1 MEKVKAWLDS
11 LGWWKYV
18 IAAVVIYG
26 VTVGAIAV
34 AAHMIMELFG
44 HQVNVGIFS
53 LLKAAVVADLIIA
66 VAIYVGNENLF
77 IHGKTASTTHGSAD
91 FMGPVDLNKAYTVAK
106 PKVGPGM
113 PVGYKPGSNKAI
125 YIDPDPFGNGN
136 ILIVGETGKG
146 KTCSLIMPAILEFC
160 RHGDSMVVTDPKG
173 ELYASFAAT
182 LSTNGY
188 SVYPIILKR
197 DGMQH
202 SIRFNP
208 LHHIRDGV
216 DIREQVDLLFAA
228 AGVTSSGEFWVRL
241 AKQLLMTLIEYVRT
255 VFNEPTYGDV
265 YDFLVQ
271 YGAEDMRSMFSGLP
285 ENHPARSY
293 WGPIS
298 GSDDKILAS
307 AITELGTV
315 LSIFAQ
321 PEVKTLTA
329 CSDISLGIPAM
340 EKAAI
345 FIICDSESGTYDSL
359 TTMFLSSCFRD
370 VIRHQDDVIA
380 EVGELRRVR
389 FILDE
394 IANIAG
400 IRDIERKLNT
410 CRSRKVSAI
419 AACQTI
425 GQLKHIASDP
435 QRYEELIGAFSYSIV
450 LGSSDITTMQHFSTM
465 AGESTVTDTAH
476 DSSGAVRYTY
486 TSRELIKPEEI
497 RRIPRNELILFH
509 SGAQPL
515 RLTKLNFNDFVVDR
529 LLKMDYRRRPPHSIS
544 TDGNAPT
551 SPNRH
556 HKPTDS
562 DDDTFSKPRF

>member
-66 VAIYVGNENLF
+66 VAIYIGNETLF
-77 IHGKTASTTHGSAD
+77 IHGKTDPTTHGSAE
-91 FMGPVDLNKAYTVAK
+91 FMGSVDLKKAYTAAK

-113 PVGYKPGSNKAI
+113 PVGYKPGSKKAI
-125 YIDPDPFGNGN
+125 YIDPDPFGNSN

-146 KTCSLIMPAILEFC
+146 KTRSLIMPAILEFC
-160 RHGDSMVVTDPKG
+160 RHGDSMVITDPKG
-173 ELYASFAAT
+173 ELYANFAAT
-182 LSTNGY
+182 VSTNGY

-216 DIREQVDLLFAA
+216 DIREQVDMLFAS
-228 AGVTSSGEFWVRL
+228 AGVTSGGEFWVRL
-241 AKQLLMTLIEYVRT
+241 AKQLLMTLIEYVRS
-255 VFNEPTYGDV
+255 VFTEPTYGDV
-265 YDFLVQ
+265 YDLLVQ
-271 YGAEDMRSMFSGLP
+271 YGVEDIRAMFSGLP
-285 ENHPARSY
+285 ESHPARSY

-298 GSDDKILAS
+298 GSDDKILVS

-321 PEVKTLTA
+321 PEVKTLAA
-329 CSDISLGIPAM
+329 CSDITPELPAK
-340 EKAAI
+340 EKSAI
-345 FIICDSESGTYDSL
+345 FVICDSENSTYDIL
-359 TTMFLSSCFRD
+359 TTMFLSTCFRE

-380 EVGELRRVR
+380 DNGELRRVR

-394 IANIAG
+394 LANIAG

-419 AACQTI
+419 AACQTMSQIKSII
-425 GQLKHIASDP
+425 GDPIKESD
-435 QRYEELIGAFSYSIV
+435 LIGAFGYFIT
-450 LGSSDITTMQHFSTM
+450 LGSSDLETMRYFSEM
-465 AGESTVTDTAH
+465 AGESTVVDTAH
-476 DSSGAVRYTY
+476 ENSGAVRYTY
-486 TSRELIKPEEI
+486 TSRKLITPDEI
-497 RRIPRNELILFH
+497 RRIPQDQLILFR
-509 SGAQPL
+509 SGFQPL
-515 RLTKLNFNDFVVDR
+515 KLNKLNYKDFVIGELSR
-529 LLKMDYRRRPPHSIS
+529 TDYRCRVKHPLITDRWDAHGKNPPRRL
-544 TDGNAPT
+544 
-551 SPNRH
+551 R
-556 HKPTDS
+556 
-562 DDDTFSKPRF
+562 

>member
-11 LGWWKYV
+11 LGGWKYV

-26 VTVGAIAV
+26 VTVGAL
-34 AAHMIMELFG
+34 AAAAYMIMEFFG
-44 HQVNVGIFS
+44 HQVNVGIIS
-53 LLKAAVVADLIIA
+53 LLKAAVVTDLIIA
-66 VAIYVGNENLF
+66 IALYMGNENLL
-77 IHGKTASTTHGSAD
+77 IRGETASTTHGSAD
-91 FMGPVDLNKAYTVAK
+91 FMGPVDLKKAYTAAK

-113 PVGYKPGSNKAI
+113 PVGYKPGSNKVI
-125 YIDPDPFGNGN
+125 YIDPDPFGNSN

-146 KTCSLIMPAILEFC
+146 KTRSLIMPAILEFC
-160 RHGDSMVVTDPKG
+160 RHGDSMVITDPKG
-173 ELYASFAAT
+173 ELYASFAAS
-182 LSTNGY
+182 LSSSGY
-188 SVYPIILKR
+188 TVYPIILKR

-216 DIREQVDLLFAA
+216 DIREQVDMLFAS
-228 AGVTSSGEFWVRL
+228 AGVTSGGEFWVRL
-241 AKQLLMTLIEYVRT
+241 AKQLLMTLIEYVRS
-255 VFNEPTYGDV
+255 VFTEPTYGDV
-265 YDFLVQ
+265 YDLLVQ
-271 YGAEDMRSMFSGLP
+271 YGVEDIRSMFSGLP
-285 ENHPARSY
+285 ESHPARSY

-298 GSDDKILAS
+298 GSDDKILVS

-329 CSDISLGIPAM
+329 CSDISLGIPAK

-380 EVGELRRVR
+380 DNGELRRVR

-394 IANIAG
+394 LANIAG

-419 AACQTI
+419 AACQTMSQI
-425 GQLKHIASDP
+425 KSIVGDPIKESD
-435 QRYEELIGAFSYSIV
+435 LIGAFGYFIT
-450 LGSSDITTMQHFSTM
+450 LGSSDLETMRYFSEM
-465 AGESTVTDTAH
+465 AGESTVVDTAH
-476 DSSGAVRYTY
+476 ESSGAVRYTY
-486 TSRELIKPEEI
+486 TSRKLITPDEI
-497 RRIPRNELILFH
+497 RRIPQDQLILFR
-509 SGAQPL
+509 SGFQPI
-515 RLTKLNFNDFVVDR
+515 RLKKLDYKDFITGELSR
-529 LLKMDYRRRPPHSIS
+529 TDYRCRAKHPLITGGWDARDKEAP
-544 TDGNAPT
+544 DGF
-551 SPNRH
+551 SK
-556 HKPTDS
+556 HKPN
-562 DDDTFSKPRF
+562 F

>member
-11 LGWWKYV
+11 LGGWKYV

-26 VTVGAIAV
+26 VTVGAL
-34 AAHMIMELFG
+34 AAAAYMIMEFFG
-44 HQVNVGIFS
+44 HQVNVGIIS
-53 LLKAAVVADLIIA
+53 LLKAAVVTDLIIA
-66 VAIYVGNENLF
+66 IALYMGNENLF
-77 IHGKTASTTHGSAD
+77 IRGETASTTHGSAD
-91 FMGPVDLNKAYTVAK
+91 FMGPVDLKKAYTVSK

-113 PVGYKPGSNKAI
+113 PVGYKPGSNKVI
-125 YIDPDPFGNGN
+125 YIDPDPFGNSN

-146 KTCSLIMPAILEFC
+146 KTRSIIMPAILEFC
-160 RHGDSMVVTDPKG
+160 RHGDSMVITDPKG

-188 SVYPIILKR
+188 TVYPIILKR

-228 AGVTSSGEFWVRL
+228 AGITAGGEFWVRL
-241 AKQLLMTLIEYVRT
+241 AKQLLMTLIEYVRS
-255 VFNEPTYGDV
+255 VFTEPTYGDV

-271 YGAEDMRSMFSGLP
+271 YGVDDMRAMFSGLP

-345 FIICDSESGTYDSL
+345 FIICDSENGTYDSL

-410 CRSRKVSAI
+410 CRSRKVSTI
-419 AACQTI
+419 AACQTMSQI
-425 GQLKHIASDP
+425 KSIVGDPIKESD
-435 QRYEELIGAFSYSIV
+435 LIGAFGYFIT
-450 LGSSDITTMQHFSTM
+450 LGNSDLETMHYFSDM
-465 AGESTVTDTAH
+465 AGESTVVDTAH
-476 DSSGAVRYTY
+476 DSSGAVRYSY
-486 TSRELIKPEEI
+486 TSRKLITPDEI
-497 RRIPRNELILFH
+497 RRIPQDQLIVFR
-509 SGAQPL
+509 SGFQPI
-515 RLTKLNFNDFVVDR
+515 RLNKLNYKDFVISELPR
-529 LLKMDYRRRPPHSIS
+529 TDYRCRAKHPLITGGWDAHDKEAP
-544 TDGNAPT
+544 DGF
-551 SPNRH
+551 SK
-556 HKPTDS
+556 HKPN
-562 DDDTFSKPRF
+562 F

>member
-1 MEKVKAWLDS
+1 MIEKLRAWLDS

-26 VTVGAIAV
+26 VTVGVIAA
-34 AAHMIMELFG
+34 AAHGIMEL
-44 HQVNVGIFS
+44 VGRHENLS
-53 LLKAAVVADLIIA
+53 MLALLKAAVVADLIIA
-66 VAIYVGNENLF
+66 IVLYIGNETLF
-77 IHGKTASTTHGSAD
+77 IRGKANPTTHGSAD
-91 FMGPVDLNKAYTVAK
+91 YIGPVDLKKAYTAAK

-113 PVGYKPGSNKAI
+113 PVGYKPGSNKVI
-125 YIDPDPFGNGN
+125 YIDPDPFGNSN
-136 ILIVGETGKG
+136 ILIFGETGKG
-146 KTCSLIMPAILEFC
+146 KTRSLIMPAILEFC
-160 RHGDSMVVTDPKG
+160 RHGDSMVITDPKG

-202 SIRFNP
+202 STRFNP

-216 DIREQVDLLFAA
+216 DIREQVDMLFAA
-228 AGVTSSGEFWVRL
+228 AGVSAQGEFWVRL
-241 AKQLLMTLIEYVRT
+241 AKQLLMTLIEYVRS
-255 VFNEPTYGDV
+255 VFTEPTYGDV

-298 GSDDKILAS
+298 GSDDKILTS
-307 AITELGTV
+307 AIAELGTV

-329 CSDISLGIPAM
+329 CSDISPDVPAK

-345 FIICDSESGTYDSL
+345 FIICDNENSTYDIL
-359 TTMFLSSCFRD
+359 TTMFLSTCFRE

-380 EVGELRRVR
+380 DGGELRRVR

-394 IANIAG
+394 LANIAG
-400 IRDIERKLNT
+400 IKDIERKLNT

-419 AACQTI
+419 AACQTMSQI
-425 GQLKHIASDP
+425 KSIVGDPIKESD
-435 QRYEELIGAFSYSIV
+435 LIGAFGYFIT
-450 LGSSDITTMQHFSTM
+450 LGSSDLVTMRYFSDM
-465 AGESTVTDTAH
+465 AGESTVVDTAH
-476 DSSGAVRYTY
+476 ESSGAVRYTY
-486 TSRELIKPEEI
+486 TSRKLITPDEI
-497 RRIPRNELILFH
+497 RRIPQDQLIVFR
-509 SGAQPL
+509 SGFQPI
-515 RLTKLNFNDFVVDR
+515 RLKKLNYKDFVTGELSR
-529 LLKMDYRRRPPHSIS
+529 TDYRCRAKHPLITGGWDTNGKNPPEGF
-544 TDGNAPT
+544 DK
-551 SPNRH
+551 
-556 HKPTDS
+556 HKPH
-562 DDDTFSKPRF
+562 F

>member
-11 LGWWKYV
+11 LGGWKYV
-18 IAAVVIYG
+18 IAAVVIFG
-26 VTVGAIAV
+26 VTVAALAAV
-34 AAHMIMELFG
+34 AHSIMELVG
-44 HQVNVGIFS
+44 HRVNLS
-53 LLKAAVVADLIIA
+53 MLTLLKAAVVADLIIA

-113 PVGYKPGSNKAI
+113 PVGYKPGSNKVI
-125 YIDPDPFGNGN
+125 YIDPDPFGNSN

-146 KTCSLIMPAILEFC
+146 KTRSIIMPAILEFC
-160 RHGDSMVVTDPKG
+160 RHGDSTVITDPKG

-188 SVYPIILKR
+188 TVYPIILKR

-228 AGVTSSGEFWVRL
+228 AGITAGGEFWVRL

-255 VFNEPTYGDV
+255 VFTEPTYGDV

-271 YGAEDMRSMFSGLP
+271 YGAEDMRSMFSGLS

-298 GSDDKILAS
+298 GSDDKILTS
-307 AITELGTV
+307 AITELGTI

-329 CSDISLGIPAM
+329 CSDISPDVPAK
-340 EKAAI
+340 EKAAV
-345 FIICDSESGTYDSL
+345 FILCDSENSTYDIL
-359 TTMFLSSCFRD
+359 TTMYLSTCIRE

-419 AACQTI
+419 AACQTTSQI
-425 GQLKHIASDP
+425 KTIVDDPIKESD
-435 QRYEELIGAFSYSIV
+435 LIGAFGYFII
-450 LGSSDITTMQHFSTM
+450 LGSSDLETMRYFSEM
-465 AGESTVTDTAH
+465 AGESTVVDTAH
-476 DSSGAVRYTY
+476 ESSGAVRYTY
-486 TSRELIKPEEI
+486 TSRKLITPDEI
-497 RRIPRNELILFH
+497 RRIPQDQLILFR
-509 SGAQPL
+509 SGFQPI
-515 RLTKLNFNDFVVDR
+515 RLKKLKYQDFVTGELSR
-529 LLKMDYRRRPPHSIS
+529 NDYRCRAKHPLITGGWDTNGKNPPEGF
-544 TDGNAPT
+544 DK
-551 SPNRH
+551 
-556 HKPTDS
+556 HKPH
-562 DDDTFSKPRF
+562 F